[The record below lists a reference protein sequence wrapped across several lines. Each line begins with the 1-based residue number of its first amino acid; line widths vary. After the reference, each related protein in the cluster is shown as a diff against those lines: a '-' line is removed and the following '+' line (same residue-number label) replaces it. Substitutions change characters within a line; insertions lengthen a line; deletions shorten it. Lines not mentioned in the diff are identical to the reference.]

1 MKIKKIETA
10 FSDNRGTISD
20 IFYKADINHVA
31 VIKTHNKGRIIRGNH
46 YHKLTTQ
53 HIYMTKGSLRYW
65 YKKYG
70 EDIPVKVIDVPEG
83 YMVSTE
89 PYEVHALEHL
99 EESEFIVFSTGL
111 RGGMDYESDTFRDE
125 VILK

>member
-1 MKIKKIETA
+1 
-10 FSDNRGTISD
+10 
-20 IFYKADINHVA
+20 
-31 VIKTHNKGRIIRGNH
+31 
-46 YHKLTTQ
+46 
-53 HIYMTKGSLRYW
+53 MTKGSLRYW

-70 EDIPVKVIDVPEG
+70 EDVPVKVIDVPEG

-111 RGGMDYESDTFRDE
+111 RVEWIMNLILLEMKLFLNDILLSFTKTFNSYF
-125 VILK
+125 